1 MYNETSQEEATEKT
15 DKKQKP
21 WLFKKG
27 QSGNP
32 DGRPKG
38 SKSLKTWVKE
48 YLEQMSDEDRIE
60 FLNKISPDMVWRMA
74 EGQPHQSNDTTVEVK
89 PSPLLNALLNNNSNP
104 QDTQPKEEDTSN
116 TRGDISG

>member
-1 MYNETSQEEATEKT
+1 MDTEETTSQEEVSDTS

-32 DGRPKG
+32 EGRPKG

-48 YLEQMSDEDRIE
+48 YLEQMSDEDRVE

-74 EGQPHQSNDTTVEVK
+74 EGQPHQSTDTTVELK
-89 PSPLLNALLNNNSNP
+89 PTPLLNAIRNNNSNP
-104 QDTQPKEEDTSN
+104 EVGETKQE
-116 TRGDISG
+116 G

>member
-1 MYNETSQEEATEKT
+1 MDTEENKSQEGVIDTS

-32 DGRPKG
+32 EGRPKG

-48 YLEQMSDEDRIE
+48 YLEQMGDEERVE
-60 FLNKISPDMVWRMA
+60 FLKGISPDVIWRMA

-89 PSPLLNALLNNNSNP
+89 PSPLLNALHSNNGDKKDP
-104 QDTQPKEEDTSN
+104 QPE
-116 TRGDISG
+116 